1 MTKRPDLTP
10 HLHGLTPDPDAMTDA
25 RAFALMLPTAPRLA
39 ARLEDLLMT
48 FAHFAQEASGPRL
61 PGGHAEALNVFT
73 FAASGLLAFL
83 EDGHTDPWATLAR
96 ARLWAVDKCQQ
107 ATGALPLEAV
117 EGLHRAMTNP
127 HTLPAWADQQRQTGR
142 EAEAGRLAAWWA
154 VSHVLEAAPSL
165 EDGEAEDLTAAT
177 LHALARPTPAP
188 TPRPDLFAA
197 FVEDSHG
204 LPSLSPFAAPAVH
217 TAQYVTPG
225 LTARRVTVHMGGGED
240 YEVSREDCAL
250 TPLPDGAAFL
260 AVKVGTPD
268 AVTVRLTPEDA
279 RTVCQVFEW
288 EDGEGKDGQTSP
300 LN

>member
-10 HLHGLTPDPDAMTDA
+10 YLCGLTPDPDAMTDA

-48 FAHFAQEASGPRL
+48 FAHFVQEASGPRL
-61 PGGHAEALNVFT
+61 PGGHTEALNVFT

-107 ATGALPLEAV
+107 ATGALPVTDVAL
-117 EGLHRAMTNP
+117 LHA
-127 HTLPAWADQQRQTGR
+127 AFADQLLPGWVNEARQSGH
-142 EAEAGRLAAWWA
+142 EAEAGRLAAWYTVA
-154 VSHVLEAAPSL
+154 RLLEAVPSL
-165 EDGEAEDLTAAT
+165 EDGEAEDLIFTVLEAFDTA
-177 LHALARPTPAP
+177 P
-188 TPRPDLFAA
+188 PRPDLFA
-197 FVEDSHG
+197 G
-204 LPSLSPFAAPAVH
+204 PLPAVQ

-288 EDGEGKDGQTSP
+288 ESGEEKDGQTSP